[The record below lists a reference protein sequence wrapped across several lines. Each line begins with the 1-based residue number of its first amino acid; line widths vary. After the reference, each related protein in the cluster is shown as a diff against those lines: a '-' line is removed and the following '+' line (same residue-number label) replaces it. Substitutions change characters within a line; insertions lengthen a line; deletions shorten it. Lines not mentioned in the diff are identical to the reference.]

1 LTDSSANPAIHPKL
15 PLNIASK
22 RQTDLMKR
30 QLLLF
35 AATFSFFLGVCSS
48 PLAHSQNAPA
58 RFDLQVRDDIFAGFA
73 GDEAALARGL
83 AAAAETLKTDP
94 NHPEALVWLGSGKA
108 FQAGQLFQKGDT
120 QNGIPLWT
128 EALTLMNRAVALAP
142 EHIGVRIPR
151 GATLAAATR
160 GMPAEMAK
168 PLIQLALSDYAKAFE
183 LQQSGLDR
191 LSPHARGELL
201 LGLAD
206 LTERAGPDSGDWR
219 SWARKTV
226 ESLPA
231 DSPYHRRAAAWLDT
245 GTLPSQARTCLGC
258 HVNAQ

>member
-1 LTDSSANPAIHPKL
+1 
-15 PLNIASK
+15 
-22 RQTDLMKR
+22 MKR
-30 QLLLF
+30 QLLHS
-35 AATFSFFLGVCSS
+35 AATFSIFLGLCTT
-48 PLAHSQNAPA
+48 PPAHAQNTPT

-83 AAAAETLKTDP
+83 AAAAETLKSAP

-108 FQAGQLFQKGDT
+108 FQAGQFFQKGDT

-128 EALTLMNRAVALAP
+128 EALSLMNRAVAIAP
-142 EHIGVRIPR
+142 NHIGVRIPR

-160 GMPAEMAK
+160 GMPAEMAQ

-183 LQQSGLDR
+183 LQRNHLDR

-226 ESLPA
+226 GSLPSN
-231 DSPYHRRAAAWLDT
+231 SPYHRRAAVWLEK
-245 GTLPSQARTCLGC
+245 GALPSQARTCLGC